1 MPQHREKIFNPT
13 KLPGSSDDPRSH
25 QFDPKLHK
33 SLNSELKYL
42 YTAVTRAKCN
52 LWIYDSDPKSHL
64 PMFDYWH
71 KRGLVKVVQK
81 EDQLSSATVE
91 SQDKDILVFASNST
105 PDQWKAQG
113 DNFKK
118 KHLWDQDQLS
128 SATVESQDKDILVF
142 ASNSTPDQWKAQ
154 GDNFKKKHLWE
165 QAILCYQHAGPENE
179 YLAKEARAYHLIQ
192 QARHQRPQQPQLYLE
207 AALSFLECDEL
218 HHNLHYINAAAICLR
233 NAKPPKYHEAA
244 KLFER
249 LNKFEKAAQCYLKG
263 KDIDNYA
270 RLKESVGQHGEVIR
284 TLMGKPFMRKRDAL
298 AKASEYENQ
307 GIKLHQDLSTSE
319 LSYSCAKFY
328 SQRGD
333 KDTLIEVLAYM
344 PEASKKVKFLKEG
357 KLYSTAFETLVEN
370 KELRSA
376 YRLASAQSSE
386 VWLQDGLRIAE
397 ENKDEA
403 MRASFIFQ
411 IAKVEYKKL
420 LATNQRE
427 NLNLDVVEHL
437 HILLLNKEKLIKA
450 QAYLLLGMLK
460 RDVSHCRIAW
470 HIYQSENH
478 KVGTL
483 EAFKQVLKLSSET
496 DQSKL
501 PVIDMC
507 HVAKEAGSTL
517 MRARD
522 INKVVKEAISF
533 YGLQKVGTYYYTP
546 PGQDIWIGEPLA
558 KCVCKSNKTDLD
570 GMLRLEV
577 LDARDE
583 IAEHCKDFK
592 NQWLSWFNLQ
602 RKLEPKMTSFP
613 LHKQLQEHHNLLR
626 GYSMKE
632 VSTEALYHYLQ
643 TCLRL
648 LELRILEEESVHK
661 LIDLLVSVFTPRV
674 YFYLPQRMENRHIT
688 MFRQSIHCQKSF
700 QHHIKECIL
709 LSDKSADSDSRVKV
723 DTWLAAWR
731 ASCVI
736 DPSMKSLQEEL
747 QLLESKVNKDKT
759 TQGYKCPPGFIHWH
773 KDRKNYHI
781 FSLWLKSCTEL
792 RENGNFLWASKL
804 AINHFLGHI
813 ALHANECSLQVMNA
827 VDILSIHCTGLL
839 AMLAHINAL
848 QQRFRSY
855 TLPFFYKSNVYLF
868 SLMNSWKKGNQ
879 YVLSA
884 CADEVNRST
893 NLKKLFGQC
902 RHLLVRAL
910 DILGTGKNAS
920 HYSVLNIGLKNIP
933 SKNATKQCL
942 ILALVLFG
950 NLSMLHVREIH
961 GFFQKIQF
969 LLQRF
974 IQLNNENIPQ
984 YISTVYEA
992 TKRAN
997 FFNPIEVFKLVCLLL
1012 QDAQVDSTLA
1022 QLVFNKRGHHSKIMI
1037 SPISYQQKHAQFFQS
1052 STSPNFVS
1060 SASQSPTSD
1069 GTATVIT
1076 VEQNNGIDEPTSIE
1090 PTSTGETSDTTSQN
1104 DQNKGIFELITHEAQ
1119 QFIGSVHDEDEAEL
1133 VISPSEYEAS
1143 FKFDVPEDT
1152 EEEETQLEL
1161 EDEQDENMS
1170 IALTNG
1176 NDDLLSQIN
1185 PDLIDP
1191 EMINPYYCNT
1201 CGVSLMSDSHSEPS
1215 EQDPELGDETATK
1228 EVYHTHATSEI
1239 HSLNILL
1246 YRKLAEDFELY
1257 ASLRHSVTRL
1267 LQDYKKCHHDTDEL
1281 DRSVDDIQEELEK
1294 SDILLAELEGKCSW
1308 RNAIDEVSRMHN
1320 SLDRF
1325 MKRSS
1330 ERLSQVIESS
1340 KQPQY
1345 RTMDSVEDNVD
1356 DVENIIIDQL
1366 GFNDLA
1372 VKTKKGK
1379 RKL

>member
-1 MPQHREKIFNPT
+1 
-13 KLPGSSDDPRSH
+13 
-25 QFDPKLHK
+25 
-33 SLNSELKYL
+33 
-42 YTAVTRAKCN
+42 
-52 LWIYDSDPKSHL
+52 
-64 PMFDYWH
+64 MFDYWH

-91 SQDKDILVFASNST
+91 SQDKYILVFASNST

-113 DNFKK
+113 
-118 KHLWDQDQLS
+118 
-128 SATVESQDKDILVF
+128 E
-142 ASNSTPDQWKAQ
+142 
-154 GDNFKKKHLWE
+154 NFKKKHLWE

-386 VWLQDGLRIAE
+386 VWLQEGLRIAE

-420 LATNQRE
+420 LATNQQD
-427 NLNLDVVEHL
+427 NLNPDVVEHL
-437 HILLLNKEKLIKA
+437 HILLLSKEKLTKA

-470 HIYQSENH
+470 RIYQSENH

-496 DQSKL
+496 DHSKL

-522 INKVVKEAISF
+522 INKVVKEAVSF

-570 GMLRLEV
+570 GMLRVEV

-688 MFRQSIHCQKSF
+688 MFRESVHCQKSF
-700 QHHIKECIL
+700 QHYIKERVL
-709 LSDKSADSDSRVKV
+709 LSDKSADSDGRVKV

-731 ASCVI
+731 ALCVI

-759 TQGYKCPPGFIHWH
+759 TQGYKHPPGFIHWD
-773 KDRKNYHI
+773 KDKRFYHI
-781 FSLWLKSCTEL
+781 FSLWLKSCTEM

-804 AINHFLGHI
+804 TINQFLGHI
-813 ALHANECSLQVMNA
+813 AQYANECSLQVMNA
-827 VDILSIHCTGLL
+827 VDILSIYCTGLL
-839 AMLAHINAL
+839 AVLAHINTL

-868 SLMNSWKKGNQ
+868 SLMNSWKKEDR

-902 RHLLVRAL
+902 RNLLVRAL
-910 DILGTGKNAS
+910 DIILGTGKNAP
-920 HYSVLNIGLKNIP
+920 HYSVLNIGLKNFP

-974 IQLNNENIPQ
+974 IQLSKENIPQ

-997 FFNPIEVFKLVCLLL
+997 FLNPIEVFKLVRLLL

-1022 QLVFNKRGHHSKIMI
+1022 QLVFNKSGRHSKIMI
-1037 SPISYQQKHAQFFQS
+1037 SPIRYQQKHAQILQSPES
-1052 STSPNFVS
+1052 STVPTFVL
-1060 SASQSPTSD
+1060 SASQSATSD
-1069 GTATVIT
+1069 GMATATT
-1076 VEQNNGIDEPTSIE
+1076 VVQNNGIDEPTSIEPTSIE
-1090 PTSTGETSDTTSQN
+1090 PTSTGETSDTTSQLQN
-1104 DQNKGIFELITHEAQ
+1104 DQNEGMSESIITLEVQ
-1119 QFIGSVHDEDEAEL
+1119 QFIGSLHDEDEAEL
-1133 VISPSEYEAS
+1133 AISPSEYEAG
-1143 FKFDVPEDT
+1143 FKFDVPEDI
-1152 EEEETQLEL
+1152 EEEQTQQEL
-1161 EDEQDENMS
+1161 EDEQDEDMS
-1170 IALTNG
+1170 ISLTSG

-1191 EMINPYYCNT
+1191 EMINPNYCNT
-1201 CGVSLMSDSHSEPS
+1201 CGVSLKSDSHSEPS
-1215 EQDPELGDETATK
+1215 EQHPELGDETATK
-1228 EVYHTHATSEI
+1228 EVYHTHVTSEI
-1239 HSLNILL
+1239 HRLNILL
-1246 YRKLAEDFELY
+1246 YRKLVVDNELY
-1257 ASLRHSVTRL
+1257 ASLRHSFTSI
-1267 LQDYKKCHHDTDEL
+1267 LQDYKECNHDTDEL

-1294 SDILLAELEGKCSW
+1294 SDTILAELEEKCSW
-1308 RNAIDEVSRMHN
+1308 RNAIDEVSRIHN
-1320 SLDRF
+1320 LLDIF

-1356 DVENIIIDQL
+1356 DVENIIDQL
-1366 GFNDLA
+1366 GLNDLA